1 MKKYYYYRKET
12 NTLFVVG
19 EAVVCDLNMLHTIVE
34 SAKEQVGKAKFATDM
49 TALYTAQPID
59 AVIPAQGMTF
69 GELLEQGLVTELENF
84 EDIVNVEL

>member
-1 MKKYYYYRKET
+1 MKKYYYRKET

-34 SAKEQVGKAKFATDM
+34 SAKEHIGAAKFATDI
-49 TALYTAQPID
+49 TASYTAQSID
-59 AVIPAQGMTF
+59 AVIPFQGMTF

-84 EDIVNVEL
+84 KDIVNVEL